1 MTFFFFSFNRQF
13 NLTVKATNMA
23 SASAVQNV
31 KIHILDVNDN
41 APFFVNTNYYG
52 EISEASDPG
61 TFVSSNS
68 SKR

>member
-1 MTFFFFSFNRQF
+1 
-13 NLTVKATNMA
+13 MA

-31 KIHILDVNDN
+31 KVHILDVNDN
-41 APFFVNTNYYG
+41 APFFVNVNYYG